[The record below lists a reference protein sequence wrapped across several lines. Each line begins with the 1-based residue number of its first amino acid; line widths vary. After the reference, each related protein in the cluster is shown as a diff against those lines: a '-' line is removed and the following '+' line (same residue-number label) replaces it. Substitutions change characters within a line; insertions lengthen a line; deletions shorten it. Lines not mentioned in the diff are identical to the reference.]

1 MVTDVQFEA
10 SNATEIVSLARARK
24 HLRLEVSF
32 TAEDDLIESYI
43 SAAIEAS
50 ENFIGG
56 HILEKE
62 MTIKMNAFDS
72 PLVFEAFPLQSVT
85 SVQYYP
91 LGSKVLATMAPDKYS
106 LTTIGAKVFALRFTE
121 SVPQTAERFD
131 AVTVIVKVGNANS
144 KTPKPIEQAILL
156 QVGDMYERREDR
168 TEVIATAAM
177 SLLRPYKKY

>member
-1 MVTDVQFEA
+1 MVTDVQFEPSEA
-10 SNATEIVSLARARK
+10 VVVSLARAKK
-24 HLRLEVSF
+24 HLRLEASF
-32 TAEDDLIESYI
+32 TEEDDLIESYI

-56 HILEKE
+56 HILEKD

-85 SVQYYP
+85 AVKYYA
-91 LGSKVLATMAPDKYS
+91 LGSEVLTEMLPGNYI
-106 LTTIGAKVFALRFTE
+106 LTTSGPKVFSLRFKE

-131 AVTVIVKVGNANS
+131 AVTVLVKVGNATG
-144 KTPKPIEQAILL
+144 KTPKAVQQAILL

>member
-1 MVTDVQFEA
+1 MVTDVQFEP
-10 SNATEIVSLARARK
+10 NEEIVIVSLARAKK
-24 HLRLEVSF
+24 HLRLESSF
-32 TAEDDLIESYI
+32 DEEDDLIESYI
-43 SAAIEAS
+43 SAAIEVS

-56 HILEKE
+56 HILEKN
-62 MTIKMNAFDS
+62 MTIKMNVFDN

-91 LGSKVLATMAPDKYS
+91 LGSEV
-106 LTTIGAKVFALRFTE
+106 LTTVAPVNYILTSIGPKVFALRFKETA
-121 SVPQTAERFD
+121 PKTAERFD
-131 AVTVIVKVGNANS
+131 AVTVIVKVGSANL
-144 KTPKPIEQAILL
+144 KTPKPVQQAILL

>member
-1 MVTDVQFEA
+1 MVTDVKLEP
-10 SNATEIVSLARARK
+10 NDTIEIVSLLKAKK
-24 HLRLEVSF
+24 HLRLEASF

-43 SAAIEAS
+43 DAAIEAS

-56 HILEKE
+56 HILEKA
-62 MTIKMNAFDS
+62 MTIKMSAFDS

-91 LGSKVLATMAPDKYS
+91 LGSEILTMMLPANYS
-106 LTTIGAKVFALRFTE
+106 LTTIGSKVFALRFKE
-121 SVPQTAERFD
+121 SVPKTAERFD
-131 AVTVIVKVGNANS
+131 AVTVIVKVGNAVL
-144 KTPKPIEQAILL
+144 KTPKPIQQAILL